1 MLTEWPSP
9 SKNYPENSLWHI
21 TLSTQLLWV
30 STGTS
35 TLTKTG
41 SGIKSGLLL
50 FLGDG
55 NKSTCCTMLYSIW
68 ELKGPRRLAF
78 VLIWEWPFVSCL
90 FHVFWGLMFSP
101 ADKLLNK
108 AHTDL
113 ASYCV
118 LYWNLRNRIFAA
130 IEESGE
136 TICWYYL
143 MLPVGRH
150 PLLEAEQERTASCLP
165 PHLSVYGLIRISTG
179 QRPCD
184 FHRQKSAGKTTAT
197 ILGSIMSSNW

>member
-41 SGIKSGLLL
+41 SGIKSGPLL

-90 FHVFWGLMFSP
+90 FQVLWGLMFSP

-108 AHTDL
+108 AQTDL
-113 ASYCV
+113 ASY
-118 LYWNLRNRIFAA
+118 R
-130 IEESGE
+130 S
-136 TICWYYL
+136 
-143 MLPVGRH
+143 
-150 PLLEAEQERTASCLP
+150 LLEFEEQDLRSYSRVWWN
-165 PHLSVYGLIRISTG
+165 HLLVLSDAPCRETSLTRS
-179 QRPCD
+179 RP
-184 FHRQKSAGKTTAT
+184 GKDSILFTT
-197 ILGSIMSSNW
+197 SP